1 MTGQKDSTKPMFNMP
16 EFHSLLN
23 ALRMAGY
30 KVIILSWLSKN
41 DDPDFH
47 KRIIAT
53 KKNWIKK
60 YNILVGVKE
69 DINNDL
75 GGK

>member
-1 MTGQKDSTKPMFNMP
+1 
-16 EFHSLLN
+16 
-23 ALRMAGY
+23 MAGY